1 MIRAY
6 IGLGSN
12 LADPVAQVR
21 AALRALTALP
31 HSRLAGQSP
40 LYRSA
45 PVGPQDQPD
54 FINAVAALDTSL
66 PPLALLDA
74 LQALEQAAGRE
85 RLRPWGERTLDLDL
99 LLYGD
104 QHIATPRLTVP
115 HPHLHERAFV
125 LVPLAA
131 LAPDLRLP
139 DGQPITHWLAQCNRD
154 DVWYYDGRVDG
165 RDSPGG
171 GRG

>member
-12 LADPVAQVR
+12 LADPAGQIR
-21 AALRALTALP
+21 DAFRALASLP
-31 HSRLAGQSP
+31 QSRLAGQSP

-54 FINAVAALDTSL
+54 FINAVAALDTALS
-66 PPLALLDA
+66 PLALLDA
-74 LQALEQAAGRE
+74 LQGLEQAAGRE
-85 RLRPWGERTLDLDL
+85 RRRHWGERTLDLDL

-104 QHIATPRLTVP
+104 QHIASPRLTVP

-131 LAPDLRLP
+131 LAPDLHLP
-139 DGQPITHWLAQCNRD
+139 DGQPVTYWLARCNQN
-154 DVWYYDGRVDG
+154 DVWYYDDPVAT
-165 RDSPGG
+165 P
-171 GRG
+171 RG

>member
-12 LADPVAQVR
+12 LADPASQVR
-21 AALRALTALP
+21 DAFRALAQLP
-31 HSRLAGQSP
+31 GSHLAGQSP

-54 FINAVAALDTSL
+54 FINAVAALDTTL

-85 RLRPWGERTLDLDL
+85 RLRHWGERTLDLDL
-99 LLYGD
+99 LLYGS
-104 QHIATPRLTVP
+104 QQISTPRLTVP
-115 HPHLHERAFV
+115 HPHMLERAFV

-131 LAPDLRLP
+131 LAPDVRLP
-139 DGQPITHWLAQCNRD
+139 GGQPITPYLAQCNQN
-154 DVWYYDGRVDG
+154 DVWCYDDG
-165 RDSPGG
+165 Q
-171 GRG
+171 